1 MSNVC
6 RLWNQLAGR
15 PKITWWR
22 LYLWVS
28 CHTENLWMSRQLCLI
43 SIIINSF
50 LARKIKRYTYHQY
63 ICIGFLRAILI
74 SICQLFYM
82 MESFALCL
90 QWRRPPLITDIA
102 VPVEPGFQ
110 STEKQIQKEREK
122 GVLQAI
128 FFTKE
133 M

>member
-1 MSNVC
+1 
-6 RLWNQLAGR
+6 
-15 PKITWWR
+15 
-22 LYLWVS
+22 
-28 CHTENLWMSRQLCLI
+28 
-43 SIIINSF
+43 
-50 LARKIKRYTYHQY
+50 
-63 ICIGFLRAILI
+63 
-74 SICQLFYM
+74 M

>member
-1 MSNVC
+1 
-6 RLWNQLAGR
+6 
-15 PKITWWR
+15 
-22 LYLWVS
+22 
-28 CHTENLWMSRQLCLI
+28 MSRQLCLI

-50 LARKIKRYTYHQY
+50 LARKNKRYTYQY
-63 ICIGFLRAILI
+63 ICIRFLCAVLR
-74 SICQLFYM
+74 SICQLYYM